1 MENKDKETIVISLG
15 GSIVIPDL
23 PDPEF
28 INIFRSLILEEVEKG
43 KRFVIIVGG
52 GKTCRHYQE
61 ALGKTIDATLTDL
74 DWIGIYSTHLN
85 AQLVRISF
93 GKYASSEI
101 VVDPSVLRSFVEPI
115 IIGAGWKPGWST
127 DYDAV
132 MMAEQLKAKKI
143 INLSNIDYAYD
154 KDPKKYPDAKRLENI
169 SWDEYRKLIPKEWTS
184 GLSTPFDPI
193 ASEKAES
200 LGIEVA
206 IMNGRNIENLK
217 KYLNGEKF
225 MGTVIN

>member
-1 MENKDKETIVISLG
+1 MISLG

-28 INIFRSLILEEVEKG
+28 INLFKNFIVSEIKKG
-43 KRFVIIVGG
+43 KHFMIIVGG
-52 GKTCRHYQE
+52 GKTCRRYQD
-61 ALGKTIDATLTDL
+61 ALSKTIQATTTDL

-85 AQLVRISF
+85 AQLIRMSF
-93 GKYASSEI
+93 GEYAAPEV
-101 VVDPSVLRSFVEPI
+101 VVDPSVLVSFDYPV

-143 INLSNIDYAYD
+143 VNLSNIDYAYD
-154 KDPKKYPDAKRLENI
+154 KDPNIYSDAKKIRKV
-169 SWDEYRKLIPKEWTS
+169 SWKEFRSVIPKEWTHS
-184 GLSTPFDPI
+184 GLNSPFDPI
-193 ASEKAES
+193 ASQKAES

-217 KYLNGEKF
+217 KYLDGEEF
-225 MGTVIN
+225 IGTVIK